1 MRSDAAR
8 RRAAIIE
15 EARRLFAAHG
25 ADVALDAVAEAAGV
39 GIATLYRNFASRGE
53 LADAV
58 ALAIIADMEAAARDA
73 LDGPAGEEAW
83 LGYVNRLV
91 ELDLGALEAALGAY
105 VADAMSGPLRDAQ
118 SAALASVE
126 EVLGVMAAA
135 GLVREDLH
143 ALEFVLA
150 IGLVTR
156 PQPPAIR
163 DAAPALVPR
172 LVSILVAGMRPQ
184 D

>member
-8 RRAAIIE
+8 RRSAIIE

-25 ADVALDAVAEAAGV
+25 ADVALDTIAEAAGV
-39 GIATLYRNFASRGE
+39 GIATLYRNFASRVE

-58 ALAIIADMEAAARDA
+58 ALAIIADMEGAARDV
-73 LDGPAGEEAW
+73 LDGAASADAW

-91 ELDLGALEAALGAY
+91 ELDLGALEAALGAH
-105 VADAMSGPLRDAQ
+105 VADEMSGPVRDAQ

-126 EVLGVMAAA
+126 KVLGVMAEG
-135 GLVREDLH
+135 GLVRPDLG
-143 ALEFVLA
+143 ALELVLA

-156 PQPPAIR
+156 PQPAAIR
-163 DAAPALVPR
+163 AAAPGLLPR

-184 D
+184 V